1 MYVKNVVLKAPG
13 YSTRLSFFGEVR
25 SNKSYAKNNCSV
37 HIFKLKNY
45 IHRTMLVIDSANL

>member
-45 IHRTMLVIDSANL
+45 IHRAMLVIDSANL